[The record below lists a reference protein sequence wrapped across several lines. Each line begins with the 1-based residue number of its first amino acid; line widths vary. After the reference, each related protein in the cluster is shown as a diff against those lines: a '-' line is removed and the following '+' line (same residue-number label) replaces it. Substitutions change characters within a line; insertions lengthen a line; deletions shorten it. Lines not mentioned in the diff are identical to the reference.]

1 MRVFPARKKTGI
13 SSEKKSLHPPL
24 LPLTVKPAAE
34 RVGPEMAKAGGSEL
48 LSSAEIAFLAKE
60 ELIQIMPKIRM
71 AELHFLHVRK
81 TAHSPAPQND
91 SRSRLLR
98 SHPPQGTVEE
108 MRPPNPIEVPLW
120 LALFFKKRDKCR
132 LKPPDWL
139 EPEALERTLAD
150 ERANVGQFAEI
161 PFHYIEVAKELLEC
175 AADDLPEVHR
185 VRSLLKDIEDVRRGK
200 VERGLR
206 NFDHNTTSVKLTN
219 LSAME
224 LNRIR
229 TVAAGALDEM
239 RTFVPGLED
248 EQEEQPTQSASQ
260 PASSAPGNAQL
271 QEALQ
276 RRAERR

>member
-1 MRVFPARKKTGI
+1 M
-13 SSEKKSLHPPL
+13 LPL
-24 LPLTVKPAAE
+24 L
-34 RVGPEMAKAGGSEL
+34 
-48 LSSAEIAFLAKE
+48 
-60 ELIQIMPKIRM
+60 
-71 AELHFLHVRK
+71 
-81 TAHSPAPQND
+81 
-91 SRSRLLR
+91 
-98 SHPPQGTVEE
+98 PQGTVDE
-108 MRPPNPIEVPLW
+108 MRPPNPISVPLW

-175 AADDLPEVHR
+175 AADDLPDVHR

-239 RTFVPGLED
+239 RTFAPTPEEKEVEQQACRAHRRLPRPPQATRSSRRRCRGAPRGD
-248 EQEEQPTQSASQ
+248 EAHARTARPRQ
-260 PASSAPGNAQL
+260 GAQV
-271 QEALQ
+271 Q
-276 RRAERR
+276 

>member
-1 MRVFPARKKTGI
+1 MSIKNASGAFRTVSIPLAPERRRAARSLRARHSGAAGCEMVQAGR
-13 SSEKKSLHPPL
+13 SEIF
-24 LPLTVKPAAE
+24 
-34 RVGPEMAKAGGSEL
+34 
-48 LSSAEIAFLAKE
+48 SSAEIAFLAKE
-60 ELIQIMPKIRM
+60 ELIMIMPKIRM
-71 AELHFLHVRK
+71 AELKFLHVCK
-81 TAHSPAPQND
+81 MPIHPAPCTHALTLP
-91 SRSRLLR
+91 LL
-98 SHPPQGTVEE
+98 PQGTVDE
-108 MRPPNPIEVPLW
+108 MRPPNPISVPLW

-150 ERANVGQFAEI
+150 ERANAGQFAEI

-175 AADDLPEVHR
+175 AADDLPDVHR

-206 NFDHNTTSVKLTN
+206 NFDQGTTGVKLTN

-239 RTFVPGLED
+239 RTFVPTSEQ
-248 EQEEQPTQSASQ
+248 EQEEQQTTQSASQ

>member
-1 MRVFPARKKTGI
+1 
-13 SSEKKSLHPPL
+13 
-24 LPLTVKPAAE
+24 
-34 RVGPEMAKAGGSEL
+34 
-48 LSSAEIAFLAKE
+48 
-60 ELIQIMPKIRM
+60 
-71 AELHFLHVRK
+71 
-81 TAHSPAPQND
+81 
-91 SRSRLLR
+91 
-98 SHPPQGTVEE
+98 

-132 LKPPDWL
+132 LTPPEWL
-139 EPEALERTLAD
+139 DPEALEKTLND
-150 ERANVGQFAEI
+150 ERTNTGQFAEI

-175 AADDLPEVHR
+175 AADDIPDVHR

-206 NFDHNTTSVKLTN
+206 NFDQNTMSVKLTN

-239 RTFVPGLED
+239 RSFVPSSEQ
-248 EQEEQPTQSASQ
+248 EQEEQQTTQSASQ

>member
-1 MRVFPARKKTGI
+1 
-13 SSEKKSLHPPL
+13 
-24 LPLTVKPAAE
+24 
-34 RVGPEMAKAGGSEL
+34 MAKAGGSEL
-48 LSSAEIAFLAKE
+48 FSSAEIAFLAKE
-60 ELIQIMPKIRM
+60 ELIMIMPKIRM
-71 AELHFLHVRK
+71 AELKFLH
-81 TAHSPAPQND
+81 
-91 SRSRLLR
+91 
-98 SHPPQGTVEE
+98 GTVDE
-108 MRPPNPIEVPLW
+108 MRPPNPISVPLW

-175 AADDLPEVHR
+175 AADDLPDVHR

-239 RTFVPGLED
+239 RTFVPTSEQ
-248 EQEEQPTQSASQ
+248 EQEEQQATQSASQ
-260 PASSAPGNAQL
+260 AASSAPGNAQL

>member
-1 MRVFPARKKTGI
+1 
-13 SSEKKSLHPPL
+13 
-24 LPLTVKPAAE
+24 
-34 RVGPEMAKAGGSEL
+34 
-48 LSSAEIAFLAKE
+48 
-60 ELIQIMPKIRM
+60 
-71 AELHFLHVRK
+71 
-81 TAHSPAPQND
+81 
-91 SRSRLLR
+91 
-98 SHPPQGTVEE
+98 
-108 MRPPNPIEVPLW
+108 MRPPNLIEVPLW

-132 LKPPDWL
+132 LTPPGWL
-139 EPEALERTLAD
+139 KPEALERTLAD
-150 ERANVGQFAEI
+150 ERTNTGHFAEI

-175 AADDLPEVHR
+175 AADDIPEVHR

-206 NFDHNTTSVKLTN
+206 NFDQNTMSVKLTN

-239 RTFVPGLED
+239 RSFVPSSEQ
-248 EQEEQPTQSASQ
+248 EQEEQQTTQSASQ

>member
-1 MRVFPARKKTGI
+1 
-13 SSEKKSLHPPL
+13 
-24 LPLTVKPAAE
+24 
-34 RVGPEMAKAGGSEL
+34 
-48 LSSAEIAFLAKE
+48 
-60 ELIQIMPKIRM
+60 
-71 AELHFLHVRK
+71 
-81 TAHSPAPQND
+81 
-91 SRSRLLR
+91 
-98 SHPPQGTVEE
+98 
-108 MRPPNPIEVPLW
+108 MRPPNPISVPLW

-150 ERANVGQFAEI
+150 ERANAGQFAEI

-175 AADDLPEVHR
+175 AADDLPDVHR

-239 RTFVPGLED
+239 RTFVPTSEQ
-248 EQEEQPTQSASQ
+248 EQEEQQATQSASQ
-260 PASSAPGNAQL
+260 AASSAPGNAQL

>member
-1 MRVFPARKKTGI
+1 
-13 SSEKKSLHPPL
+13 
-24 LPLTVKPAAE
+24 
-34 RVGPEMAKAGGSEL
+34 MAHAGGSEL
-48 LSSAEIAFLAKE
+48 FSSAEIAFLAKE
-60 ELIQIMPKIRM
+60 ELIMIMPKIRM
-71 AELHFLHVRK
+71 AELKFLHVCNAIVPL
-81 TAHSPAPQND
+81 TPAPALTLP
-91 SRSRLLR
+91 LLT
-98 SHPPQGTVEE
+98 QGTVDE
-108 MRPPNPIEVPLW
+108 MRPPEPIRVPLW

-132 LKPPDWL
+132 LTPPEWL
-139 EPEALERTLAD
+139 DPEALEKTLND
-150 ERANVGQFAEI
+150 ERTNTGQFAEI

-175 AADDLPEVHR
+175 AADDIPDVHR

-206 NFDHNTTSVKLTN
+206 NFDQNTMSVKLTN

-239 RTFVPGLED
+239 RSFVPSSEQ
-248 EQEEQPTQSASQ
+248 EQEEQQTTQSASQ